1 MHWAGAGGFAAAAVA
16 SQTRIPTRILVTL
29 GANDVAGTLVE
40 ATWKA
45 DYLDILD
52 RFHAAWPDA
61 VVYLSRPWVRTP
73 TTNLNTVAGWI
84 ADIQAARSTFVEL
97 GPDERVWLEGGDDGA
112 TNTTD
117 GVHYSAAGQIAAAAA
132 WYAVI
137 PH

>member
-45 DYLDILD
+45 DYLDVLD

-61 VVYLSRPWVRTP
+61 VVYLSRPWVRTA
-73 TTNLNTVAGWI
+73 TTDVDTVAGWI
-84 ADIQAARSTFVEL
+84 ADIQAARPTFVQL
-97 GPDERVWLEGGDDGA
+97 GPDQRVWLENGDDGA
-112 TNTTD
+112 TLTTD
-117 GVHYSAAGQIAAAAA
+117 GIHLSAAGQLAADPA
-132 WYAVI
+132 WYAVL